1 MNNLYDA
8 LESCLHEIENGTDV
22 EAALLR
28 YSDIA
33 DELRPIIQASVNA
46 KSLAASDPSVDVMR
60 RNRTRLLQRASEMRS
75 ANVKPLPSYSW
86 PVPLVSLKG
95 RNVTSGIALLR
106 RVAVTLI
113 VLAALFASGTGL
125 VRAASTTLPGD
136 NLYPLKRTWEDVI
149 LLFTFDL
156 QQRESLAVEHE
167 NERLEECHE
176 LIAEGRS
183 AKVDFAGIVTQQ
195 NGDEWLVSG
204 ITIVISPQTDFH
216 DGPVFVGDPVRV
228 FGILQSNDSVLVE
241 RIDQLPS
248 GAQLPDTGNS
258 GNSGS
263 GSGNDDNGNDVANE
277 NDSSG
282 PGNGNENSNDNGSG
296 SSSSNDNENDS
307 GPGGGGNDNNNDNN
321 SGPGSGN
328 DNENSNNSGSGSGIN
343 SGVDNSNDDNS
354 GSGSGNNNSNEDS
367 SDSGS
372 GIDYGNEDNSGPG
385 GGGSDN
391 NGNEANSNSSGSG
404 D

>member
-8 LESCLHEIENGTDV
+8 LESCLHDIENGADV
-22 EAALLR
+22 EAVLLR

-33 DELRPIIQASVNA
+33 DELRPILQASVNA
-46 KSLAASDPSVDVMR
+46 KSLAAPDPSVDLMR
-60 RNRTRLLQRASEMRS
+60 RKRSRLLERASEMR
-75 ANVKPLPSYSW
+75 AAKAEHLPRFPW
-86 PVPLVSLKG
+86 LKG
-95 RNVTSGIALLR
+95 RNETSGLVPLR

-136 NLYPLKRTWEDVI
+136 NLYPLKRTWEDVT

-167 NERLEECHE
+167 NERLEECYE

-183 AKVDFAGIVTQQ
+183 ARVDFAGMITQQ

-228 FGILQSNDSVLVE
+228 FGFLQSNDSVLVE

-248 GAQLPDTGNS
+248 GAQLPYIGNS
-258 GNSGS
+258 GNGSNSGS
-263 GSGNDDNGNDVANE
+263 GSGDDDNG

-282 PGNGNENSNDNGSG
+282 PGNGN
-296 SSSSNDNENDS
+296 DNE
-307 GPGGGGNDNNNDNN
+307 NDNN

-328 DNENSNNSGSGSGIN
+328 DNENSNNSGSGGGVN
-343 SGVDNSNDDNS
+343 SGND
-354 GSGSGNNNSNEDS
+354 NSNEDS
-367 SDSGS
+367 SGSGS
-372 GIDYGNEDNSGPG
+372 GSDNS
-385 GGGSDN
+385 DDHEN
-391 NGNEANSNSSGSG
+391 DDSSGSG
-404 D
+404 GGD